1 MTSLV
6 RRAVVLVLAVGLP
19 VAVAVLVALGSG
31 GASPAAS
38 GSPPASAL
46 PADSHTITWSRVVDL
61 QHLITQKIPLWP
73 GDPHVRFTVVATM
86 AKDGYFLRKFTIGE
100 HSATHMNAPNSFI
113 AGNHQAITSYK
124 PEQRVVPAAVI
135 DMRAQCAANPD
146 YRLKVADIQAWE
158 TVHGQ
163 LQPGTFFI
171 MYTGWQAKWS
181 DPKAFINQD
190 AKGNLH
196 FPGFGKTAT
205 MWLVEQRQI
214 AGVGIDT
221 HGVDP
226 GSDTS
231 YATNT
236 EMAQTHKIAI
246 ECMAH
251 LNELPA
257 TGATLILG
265 PLALRN
271 GSGSPLS
278 IMALVP

>member
-1 MTSLV
+1 MGIL
-6 RRAVVLVLAVGLP
+6 RHRAGIVLLLIL
-19 VAVAVLVALGSG
+19 VAVTAAFAGASIGSG
-31 GASPAAS
+31 QASSSTPSRAAR
-38 GSPPASAL
+38 
-46 PADSHTITWSRVVDL
+46 ADATHTITYSRVVDL
-61 QHLITQKIPLWP
+61 QHLISQRIPLWP

-86 AKDGYFLRKFTIGE
+86 AKDGYYLRKFTIGE

-113 AGNHQAITSYK
+113 AGNHQAITSYT

-135 DMRAQCAANPD
+135 DVRAKCAANPD
-146 YRLKVADIQAWE
+146 YRLTVADVQAWE
-158 TVHGQ
+158 AVNGQ
-163 LQPGTFFI
+163 LQPGTFVI
-171 MYTGWQAKWS
+171 MFTGWESKWG
-181 DPKAFINQD
+181 DPKAFIHQD

-196 FPGFGKTAT
+196 FPGFAKAT
-205 MWLVEQRQI
+205 TLWLVDQRQI

-226 GSDTS
+226 GLDTS

-236 EMAQTHKIAI
+236 EMAKTHKIAI

-251 LNELPA
+251 LDRLPP
-257 TGATLILG
+257 TGATLVLG
-265 PLALRN
+265 PLALQH